1 MDFLPSA
8 ILFCCTHNAVRSP
21 MAEGIMKRF
30 HGTQVFVDS
39 VGVHPGE
46 TDPFVIEVMREIGVD
61 ISQHKAKTFEQLAD
75 DSFDY
80 IISLSPHAQH
90 KAVDLTR
97 YMACEVLFWNTFD
110 PTLVT
115 GSRETRLTAYREV
128 RDRLQQRILDIFPP
142 MEDGAF

>member
-8 ILFCCTHNAVRSP
+8 ILFCCTYNAVRSP

-30 HGTQVFVDS
+30 HGNRVFVDS
-39 VGVHPGE
+39 VGVHAGE
-46 TDPFVIEVMREIGVD
+46 TDPFVIEVMAEIGVD
-61 ISQHKAKTFEQLAD
+61 LSKHKVKTFDQLTD

-110 PTLVT
+110 PTLIED
-115 GSRETRLTAYREV
+115 SRDTRLAAYRDV
-128 RDRLQQRILDIFPP
+128 RDRLQQRILDIFPRL
-142 MEDGAF
+142 EDGAF